1 MAATRILAP
10 LLLLLCLH
18 LEKPIIQ
25 ESLASF
31 LLSVRKACCGDSG
44 VRDDAVFRHGP
55 CSCVR
60 FVTRRSRHARLRNSV
75 LVWHKHGL
83 LTIASIEQDIYLDIC
98 ICMDLESNPG
108 PDNRFEC
115 ESHTTRLITYTKQDL
130 LRLRKFPASRL
141 KPMPAVVQKLKMFN
155 LYRYRGCRG
164 GSWRRE
170 LGVDVGKVS
179 SGESRDEKS
188 IPVIFS
194 IRGDVSS
201 SIRARDMKN
210 LVPIPKRKQN
220 PVSRTVSE
228 FAVPKFLFTNICS
241 LAKTK
246 NRVRAA
252 VALEADLNNKDI
264 DVCIVSETHLKPE
277 MPDAIVNIPGY
288 SIFRRD
294 RNWSGLDKRSKG
306 GIANLRQE

>member
-1 MAATRILAP
+1 MVDWSI
-10 LLLLLCLH
+10 
-18 LEKPIIQ
+18 
-25 ESLASF
+25 SF
-31 LLSVRKACCGDSG
+31 YVKRY
-44 VRDDAVFRHGP
+44 
-55 CSCVR
+55 SCR
-60 FVTRRSRHARLRNSV
+60 
-75 LVWHKHGL
+75 
-83 LTIASIEQDIYLDIC
+83 
-98 ICMDLESNPG
+98 M
-108 PDNRFEC
+108 
-115 ESHTTRLITYTKQDL
+115 

-141 KPMPAVVQKLKMFN
+141 TPMPAVVQKLKMFN
-155 LYRYRGCRG
+155 LYRYRGYRG

-194 IRGDVSS
+194 IRGNASS

-252 VALEADLNNKDI
+252 
-264 DVCIVSETHLKPE
+264 ETHIKPE
-277 MPDAIVNIPGY
+277 MPDAIANIPGY

-294 RNWSGLDKRSKG
+294 RNWSGPDKRSRG
-306 GIANLRQE
+306 GIAIYARSNLNIIDVYRSKLYELLYVIFKLPSGHLLLTCGIYHPPKPTYQPANFLQYLTHLMDNALDQHSGLTIVAGGDVNQLDTNELIVMTGWTLL

>member
-1 MAATRILAP
+1 M
-10 LLLLLCLH
+10 
-18 LEKPIIQ
+18 
-25 ESLASF
+25 
-31 LLSVRKACCGDSG
+31 
-44 VRDDAVFRHGP
+44 
-55 CSCVR
+55 
-60 FVTRRSRHARLRNSV
+60 
-75 LVWHKHGL
+75 
-83 LTIASIEQDIYLDIC
+83 
-98 ICMDLESNPG
+98 
-108 PDNRFEC
+108 
-115 ESHTTRLITYTKQDL
+115 
-130 LRLRKFPASRL
+130 
-141 KPMPAVVQKLKMFN
+141 
-155 LYRYRGCRG
+155 
-164 GSWRRE
+164 
-170 LGVDVGKVS
+170 GKVS

-194 IRGDVSS
+194 IRGDVSL

-220 PVSRTVSE
+220 PVLQTVSE

-288 SIFRRD
+288 CIFRRD
-294 RNWSGLDKRSKG
+294 RNWSGMDKRSKG
-306 GIANLRQE
+306 GIAICARSNLNIIDVYRSKLYELL

>member
-1 MAATRILAP
+1 M
-10 LLLLLCLH
+10 
-18 LEKPIIQ
+18 
-25 ESLASF
+25 
-31 LLSVRKACCGDSG
+31 
-44 VRDDAVFRHGP
+44 
-55 CSCVR
+55 
-60 FVTRRSRHARLRNSV
+60 
-75 LVWHKHGL
+75 
-83 LTIASIEQDIYLDIC
+83 
-98 ICMDLESNPG
+98 
-108 PDNRFEC
+108 
-115 ESHTTRLITYTKQDL
+115 
-130 LRLRKFPASRL
+130 
-141 KPMPAVVQKLKMFN
+141 
-155 LYRYRGCRG
+155 
-164 GSWRRE
+164 
-170 LGVDVGKVS
+170 GKVS

-194 IRGDVSS
+194 IGGDVSS

-220 PVSRTVSE
+220 PVLQTVSE

-264 DVCIVSETHLKPE
+264 DVCIVSETHLKPKI
-277 MPDAIVNIPGY
+277 PDAIVNIPGY

-306 GIANLRQE
+306 GIAIYARSNLNIIHVKRSKLYELLYVIFKLPSGHFITRLNLHTNRLMFCNT

>member
-1 MAATRILAP
+1 M
-10 LLLLLCLH
+10 
-18 LEKPIIQ
+18 
-25 ESLASF
+25 
-31 LLSVRKACCGDSG
+31 
-44 VRDDAVFRHGP
+44 
-55 CSCVR
+55 
-60 FVTRRSRHARLRNSV
+60 
-75 LVWHKHGL
+75 
-83 LTIASIEQDIYLDIC
+83 
-98 ICMDLESNPG
+98 
-108 PDNRFEC
+108 
-115 ESHTTRLITYTKQDL
+115 
-130 LRLRKFPASRL
+130 LRLRKFPACRL

-194 IRGDVSS
+194 IRGNVSS

-241 LAKTK
+241 LTKTK

-264 DVCIVSETHLKPE
+264 DVYIVSETHIKPE

-294 RNWSGLDKRSKG
+294 RNWSGPDKRSRG
-306 GIANLRQE
+306 GIAIYARGNLNIIDVYRSKLYELLYVIFKLPSGHLLLTCGIYHPPKPTYQPADFFAILNPLNGQCTRSTSWFDYCCRRRC